1 MCSSDLRVYKQIHH
15 LMKHHIE
22 NKILKLALL
31 TAIAISLH
39 VVENMI
45 MRLLP
50 IPFIRLGLSNA
61 VALYLICVER
71 PMDAILVTI
80 TKSIFG
86 GVATMTLI
94 HPSTLLSLFGGLS
107 SVVAMFLAMNLIRG
121 FSIFGL
127 SIIGA
132 IMHNLVQLVI
142 VRLLIMHTN
151 RVFMLTPILI
161 SLGLISGSVIAYV
174 TLYVIKKFEH
184 SGKIIDETLY

>member
-1 MCSSDLRVYKQIHH
+1 
-15 LMKHHIE
+15 MKHHIE